1 MRINSLLYQENI
13 LSKLKI
19 IYAGTPDFSV
29 PALQALIN
37 SEHDVIA
44 VYTQPDRPAGR
55 GRKLQFGPVKQVAVD
70 AGIPVEQPLSLKDVT
85 DDGKTAQ
92 QILADY
98 QADVMVVA
106 AYGLILPQVVL
117 DMPKH
122 GCLNIHGSLLPRW
135 RGAAPIQRAI
145 QAGDAETGVTIMQMA
160 LGLDTG
166 DMLHKTTCPITAE
179 DTGQTIH
186 DRLATDGAD
195 ALLHVLTQIQDSNL
209 SPEKQD
215 ESLACYA
222 HKLTKQEAE
231 INWTQPAKQIDQ
243 MIRAFSPWPVAYTQ
257 YNGKPLRL
265 FMSSL
270 LTTTTPIKNSDDPA
284 GTVINES
291 PEGIQIATGDGVLN
305 LTQLQL
311 PGKKAMQVR
320 DFLNGRSLLDR
331 KLPS

>member
-1 MRINSLLYQENI
+1 MLINPLLYQENT

-19 IYAGTPDFSV
+19 IYAGTPDFAV

-55 GRKLQFGPVKQVAVD
+55 GRQIQFGPVKQIAVD
-70 AGIPVEQPLSLKDVT
+70 AGIPVEQPLSLKDAT
-85 DDGKTAQ
+85 DEGKLAQ
-92 QILADY
+92 KILADY

-106 AYGLILPQVVL
+106 AYGLILPQAVL
-117 DMPKH
+117 DMPKY

-145 QAGDAETGVTIMQMA
+145 QAGDIETGITIMQMA

-166 DMLHKTTCPITAE
+166 DMLYKTVCPITAE

-186 DRLATDGAD
+186 DRLANEGAN
-195 ALLHVLTQIQDSNL
+195 ALLQVLIQIQENNL

-215 ESLACYA
+215 ESKTCYA

-231 INWTQPAKQIDQ
+231 IDWTQSAKQIDQ
-243 MIRAFSPWPVAYTQ
+243 MIRAFNPWPVTYTQ

-265 FMSSL
+265 FMSSF
-270 LTTTTPIKNSDDPA
+270 LTSPVKKCDEPA
-284 GTVINES
+284 GTVISES

>member
-1 MRINSLLYQENI
+1 
-13 LSKLKI
+13 LSHLKI
-19 IYAGTPDFSV
+19 IYAGTPDFAV

-37 SEHDVIA
+37 SGHEVVA

-70 AGIPVEQPLSLKDVT
+70 EAIPVEQPLSLKDVT
-85 DDGKTAQ
+85 EEGKAAQ
-92 QILADY
+92 QTLQDY
-98 QADVMVVA
+98 QCDVMVVA

-117 DMPKH
+117 DMPTY

-166 DMLHKTTCPITAE
+166 DMLYKTTCPITAT

-186 DRLATDGAD
+186 DRLANDGAD
-195 ALLHVLTQIQDSNL
+195 ALLLTLDKL
-209 SPEKQD
+209 SSDQLTPEVQD

-222 HKLTKQEAE
+222 HKLNKAEAE
-231 INWTQPAKQIDQ
+231 IDWSQSARQIDQ
-243 MIRAFSPWPVAYTQ
+243 TIRAFNPWPVAYTQ
-257 YNGKPLRL
+257 FNGKPLRL
-265 FMSSL
+265 FMSSVPDEE
-270 LTTTTPIKNSDDPA
+270 TIQPA
-284 GTVINES
+284 GTVIGES
-291 PEGIQIATGDGVLN
+291 PDGIKIATGEGVLN
-305 LTQLQL
+305 LTKLQL
-311 PGKKAMQVR
+311 PGKKAMEVG
-320 DFLNGRSLLDR
+320 DFLNGHSLLDH